1 MEVKKIA
8 KKCEIWDE
16 KEKAIKSKEKSK
28 KLVL

>member
-8 KKCEIWDE
+8 KECEIWDE
-16 KEKAIKSKEKSK
+16 KEKAIKFKEKAK